1 MEAQTS
7 EKASCAADFE
17 YGINFRTK
25 AMIQK
30 EIHSHIEG
38 MIGSIKCPKDFI
50 CYTSEFKS
58 ICRAKDIGLES
69 FVACLATDPLKC
81 KFSIHFGG
89 IFFCQCMLRIYIAK
103 KLKK

>member
-1 MEAQTS
+1 
-7 EKASCAADFE
+7 
-17 YGINFRTK
+17 
-25 AMIQK
+25 MIQK
-30 EIHSHIEG
+30 EIQNQIVG
-38 MIGSIKCPKDFI
+38 MIGRINCPKDFV

-58 ICRAKDIGLES
+58 VCRAKDIGLES
-69 FVACLATDPLKC
+69 FVACLATDPLQC

>member
-1 MEAQTS
+1 
-7 EKASCAADFE
+7 
-17 YGINFRTK
+17 
-25 AMIQK
+25 MIQK
-30 EIHSHIEG
+30 EIHNQIEG
-38 MIGSIKCPKDFI
+38 MIGHINCPKDFV

-58 ICRAKDIGLES
+58 LCRAKDIGLES

-89 IFFCQCMLRIYIAK
+89 IFFCQCLLRIYIAK

>member
-1 MEAQTS
+1 VETQTS
-7 EKASCAADFE
+7 EEAPGAADFE
-17 YGINFRTK
+17 YSLDLRTN

-30 EIHSHIEG
+30 DVHTQIEG
-38 MIGSIKCPKDFI
+38 MIGRIKCPKDFV

-58 ICRAKDIGLES
+58 LCRAKDIGLES

>member
-1 MEAQTS
+1 
-7 EKASCAADFE
+7 
-17 YGINFRTK
+17 
-25 AMIQK
+25 MIQK
-30 EIHSHIEG
+30 EIHNQIEG
-38 MIGSIKCPKDFI
+38 MIDHINCPKDFV

-58 ICRAKDIGLES
+58 LCRAKDIGLES

-89 IFFCQCMLRIYIAK
+89 IFFCQCGLRIYIVK

>member
-1 MEAQTS
+1 VETQTS
-7 EKASCAADFE
+7 EEASGAAGLE
-17 YGINFRTK
+17 YGLDFRTN

-30 EIHSHIEG
+30 EVHTQIEG
-38 MIGSIKCPKDFI
+38 MIGHINCPKHFV

-58 ICRAKDIGLES
+58 LCRAKDIGLES

-89 IFFCQCMLRIYIAK
+89 IFFCQCGLRIYIAK